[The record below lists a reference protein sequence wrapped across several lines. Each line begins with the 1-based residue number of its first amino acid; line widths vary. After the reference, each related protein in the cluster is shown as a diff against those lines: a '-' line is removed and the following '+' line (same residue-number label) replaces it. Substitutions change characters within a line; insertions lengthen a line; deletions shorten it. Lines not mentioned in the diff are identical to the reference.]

1 MKFRKMMGCIALGLT
16 CAMIGAGATMAAQNT
31 SAAAEAVTAANSTT
45 TVVTSPFTAAV
56 QQVRN
61 SVVGVSNYQTVR
73 YGSYGNNFYFGYGF
87 GYGNGRN
94 NDQQIEEREELA
106 ATGSGVVIGQGFV
119 LTNYHVVEDASS
131 LRVTVTDDSG
141 NTDEYAATLVA
152 YDESLDIAIVYATGL
167 DLPAVTLGD
176 SDTLQ
181 VGDWAINIGNPLG
194 FTKTTTVGV
203 VSALNRAI
211 ESESYDKYGR
221 KSTITNAMIQVDAAI
236 NSGNSGGGM
245 FNVNGELMGIPTL
258 KYTGSYYSGSTVEGI
273 GMCIPINSAKP
284 LINKVLSGE
293 ITFTAPEALDNSDD
307 NKADS
312 NTDSTLVGKPRM
324 GITMSN
330 LANSRALQNGQI
342 PKGVYVVNVEENS
355 PAEKAGMQ
363 VGDIIVDVN
372 DNVITS
378 TTELAA
384 QVADCKAGDVLKIK
398 VYRVPGIT
406 DLTGSDDIP
415 DGEYIDLEVT
425 LEVIDNVKQY
435 QRDNRKPGRNT
446 MNVPPRF
453 CCGGKRQAVW
463 SRPFD
468 AAMCKRAANFP
479 TALIPPDA
487 SSYSSARASPT
498 ATPAPD

>member
-236 NSGNSGGGM
+236 NSGNSGGRHVQCEWRTDGHPDAE
-245 FNVNGELMGIPTL
+245 VHRLVLLRQHRRGHRQ
-258 KYTGSYYSGSTVEGI
+258 
-273 GMCIPINSAKP
+273 CIPINSAKP
-284 LINKVLSGE
+284 LINRCFPAKSPSPRPKRW
-293 ITFTAPEALDNSDD
+293 ITATTTRRIATPTARSSA
-307 NKADS
+307 
-312 NTDSTLVGKPRM
+312 
-324 GITMSN
+324 
-330 LANSRALQNGQI
+330 
-342 PKGVYVVNVEENS
+342 S
-355 PAEKAGMQ
+355 PA
-363 VGDIIVDVN
+363 
-372 DNVITS
+372 
-378 TTELAA
+378 
-384 QVADCKAGDVLKIK
+384 
-398 VYRVPGIT
+398 
-406 DLTGSDDIP
+406 
-415 DGEYIDLEVT
+415 
-425 LEVIDNVKQY
+425 
-435 QRDNRKPGRNT
+435 
-446 MNVPPRF
+446 
-453 CCGGKRQAVW
+453 W
-463 SRPFD
+463 
-468 AAMCKRAANFP
+468 
-479 TALIPPDA
+479 
-487 SSYSSARASPT
+487 ASP
-498 ATPAPD
+498 

>member
-1 MKFRKMMGCIALGLT
+1 MKFQKLMGGIALGLT
-16 CAMIGAGATMAAQNT
+16 CAMIGAGATVAAQNT
-31 SAAAEAVTAANSTT
+31 TASAEAVPAANTT

-56 QQVRN
+56 QQVRD

-73 YGSYGNNFYFGYGF
+73 YGNYGNNFYFGYGF
-87 GYGNGRN
+87 GYGNGRGN
-94 NDQQIEEREELA
+94 NDVEEREELA
-106 ATGSGVVIGQGFV
+106 ATGSGVVIGNGFV

-152 YDESLDIAIVYATGL
+152 YDDSLDIAIVYATGL
-167 DLPAVTLGD
+167 ELPAVTLGD

-211 ESESYDKYGR
+211 ESESYDRYGR
-221 KSTITNAMIQVDAAI
+221 KSTTTNAMIQVDAAI

-273 GMCIPINSAKP
+273 GMCIPINAAKP

-293 ITFTAPEALDNSDD
+293 ITFTAPAALEDEN
-307 NKADS
+307 A
-312 NTDSTLVGKPRM
+312 NTANGSTQGTLVGKPRM

-363 VGDIIVDVN
+363 EGDIIVDVN
-372 DNVITS
+372 DTVITS

-384 QVADCKAGDVLKIK
+384 KVAEYGVGDVLKIK

-406 DLTGSDDIP
+406 SLSGSDDMP
-415 DGEYIDLEVT
+415 DGEYIDMEVT
-425 LEVIDNVKQY
+425 LEVIDNVKQ
-435 QRDNRKPGRNT
+435 
-446 MNVPPRF
+446 
-453 CCGGKRQAVW
+453 
-463 SRPFD
+463 
-468 AAMCKRAANFP
+468 
-479 TALIPPDA
+479 
-487 SSYSSARASPT
+487 
-498 ATPAPD
+498 

>member
-1 MKFRKMMGCIALGLT
+1 M
-16 CAMIGAGATMAAQNT
+16 
-31 SAAAEAVTAANSTT
+31 
-45 TVVTSPFTAAV
+45 
-56 QQVRN
+56 
-61 SVVGVSNYQTVR
+61 
-73 YGSYGNNFYFGYGF
+73 
-87 GYGNGRN
+87 
-94 NDQQIEEREELA
+94 
-106 ATGSGVVIGQGFV
+106 

-425 LEVIDNVKQY
+425 LEVIDNVKQ
-435 QRDNRKPGRNT
+435 
-446 MNVPPRF
+446 
-453 CCGGKRQAVW
+453 
-463 SRPFD
+463 
-468 AAMCKRAANFP
+468 
-479 TALIPPDA
+479 
-487 SSYSSARASPT
+487 
-498 ATPAPD
+498 

>member
-73 YGSYGNNFYFGYGF
+73 YGS
-87 GYGNGRN
+87 YGNGRN

-425 LEVIDNVKQY
+425 LEVIDNVKQ
-435 QRDNRKPGRNT
+435 
-446 MNVPPRF
+446 
-453 CCGGKRQAVW
+453 
-463 SRPFD
+463 
-468 AAMCKRAANFP
+468 
-479 TALIPPDA
+479 
-487 SSYSSARASPT
+487 
-498 ATPAPD
+498 

>member
-1 MKFRKMMGCIALGLT
+1 MKMLEDRIRKDGIVREGNVLKVDSFINHQMDIPLFREMAKEWKRLFDGKPINKVLTIEASGIGIAAVVASEFNVPVVFAKKSMSINLDYNNYETKIQSFTHKKIYNVIVSKKFLTPEDHVLIIDDFLANGCALLGLLELT
-16 CAMIGAGATMAAQNT
+16 EKAGA
-31 SAAAEAVTAANSTT
+31 
-45 TVVTSPFTAAV
+45 
-56 QQVRN
+56 
-61 SVVGVSNYQTVR
+61 
-73 YGSYGNNFYFGYGF
+73 
-87 GYGNGRN
+87 
-94 NDQQIEEREELA
+94 
-106 ATGSGVVIGQGFV
+106 
-119 LTNYHVVEDASS
+119 
-131 LRVTVTDDSG
+131 
-141 NTDEYAATLVA
+141 
-152 YDESLDIAIVYATGL
+152 
-167 DLPAVTLGD
+167 
-176 SDTLQ
+176 
-181 VGDWAINIGNPLG
+181 
-194 FTKTTTVGV
+194 
-203 VSALNRAI
+203 
-211 ESESYDKYGR
+211 
-221 KSTITNAMIQVDAAI
+221 
-236 NSGNSGGGM
+236 
-245 FNVNGELMGIPTL
+245 
-258 KYTGSYYSGSTVEGI
+258 TVEGI

-425 LEVIDNVKQY
+425 LEVIDNVKQ
-435 QRDNRKPGRNT
+435 
-446 MNVPPRF
+446 
-453 CCGGKRQAVW
+453 
-463 SRPFD
+463 
-468 AAMCKRAANFP
+468 
-479 TALIPPDA
+479 
-487 SSYSSARASPT
+487 
-498 ATPAPD
+498 

>member
-236 NSGNSGGGM
+236 NSGNSG
-245 FNVNGELMGIPTL
+245 
-258 KYTGSYYSGSTVEGI
+258 
-273 GMCIPINSAKP
+273 A
-284 LINKVLSGE
+284 
-293 ITFTAPEALDNSDD
+293 
-307 NKADS
+307 
-312 NTDSTLVGKPRM
+312 
-324 GITMSN
+324 
-330 LANSRALQNGQI
+330 
-342 PKGVYVVNVEENS
+342 
-355 PAEKAGMQ
+355 
-363 VGDIIVDVN
+363 
-372 DNVITS
+372 
-378 TTELAA
+378 
-384 QVADCKAGDVLKIK
+384 
-398 VYRVPGIT
+398 
-406 DLTGSDDIP
+406 
-415 DGEYIDLEVT
+415 
-425 LEVIDNVKQY
+425 
-435 QRDNRKPGRNT
+435 
-446 MNVPPRF
+446 
-453 CCGGKRQAVW
+453 
-463 SRPFD
+463 
-468 AAMCKRAANFP
+468 
-479 TALIPPDA
+479 
-487 SSYSSARASPT
+487 
-498 ATPAPD
+498 

>member
-221 KSTITNAMIQVDAAI
+221 KSTITNAMIQVD
-236 NSGNSGGGM
+236 
-245 FNVNGELMGIPTL
+245 ELMGIPTL

-425 LEVIDNVKQY
+425 LEVIDNVKQ
-435 QRDNRKPGRNT
+435 
-446 MNVPPRF
+446 
-453 CCGGKRQAVW
+453 
-463 SRPFD
+463 
-468 AAMCKRAANFP
+468 
-479 TALIPPDA
+479 
-487 SSYSSARASPT
+487 
-498 ATPAPD
+498 

>member
-1 MKFRKMMGCIALGLT
+1 MKMLEDRIRKDGIVREGNVLKVDSFINHQMDIPLFREMAKEWKRLFDGKPINKVLTIEASGIGIAAVVASEFNVPVVFAKKSMSINLDYDNYETKIQSFTHKKIYNVIVSKKFLTPEDHVLIIDDFLANGCALLGLLELT
-16 CAMIGAGATMAAQNT
+16 EKAGA
-31 SAAAEAVTAANSTT
+31 
-45 TVVTSPFTAAV
+45 
-56 QQVRN
+56 
-61 SVVGVSNYQTVR
+61 
-73 YGSYGNNFYFGYGF
+73 
-87 GYGNGRN
+87 
-94 NDQQIEEREELA
+94 
-106 ATGSGVVIGQGFV
+106 
-119 LTNYHVVEDASS
+119 
-131 LRVTVTDDSG
+131 
-141 NTDEYAATLVA
+141 
-152 YDESLDIAIVYATGL
+152 
-167 DLPAVTLGD
+167 
-176 SDTLQ
+176 
-181 VGDWAINIGNPLG
+181 
-194 FTKTTTVGV
+194 
-203 VSALNRAI
+203 
-211 ESESYDKYGR
+211 
-221 KSTITNAMIQVDAAI
+221 
-236 NSGNSGGGM
+236 
-245 FNVNGELMGIPTL
+245 
-258 KYTGSYYSGSTVEGI
+258 TVEGI

-425 LEVIDNVKQY
+425 LEVIDNVKQ
-435 QRDNRKPGRNT
+435 
-446 MNVPPRF
+446 
-453 CCGGKRQAVW
+453 
-463 SRPFD
+463 
-468 AAMCKRAANFP
+468 
-479 TALIPPDA
+479 
-487 SSYSSARASPT
+487 
-498 ATPAPD
+498 